1 MSTSLLTSKGI
12 RNQRDSLE
20 VFNITAAILVALFTL
35 IAIGVAITGDA
46 GVVAA
51 H

>member
-1 MSTSLLTSKGI
+1 MSTSLLTNKEI
-12 RNQRDSLE
+12 RNQRGNLE
-20 VFNITAAILVALFTL
+20 VFNTIAVILVALFTL

-46 GVVAA
+46 GVVPA

>member
-1 MSTSLLTSKGI
+1 MSTSLLTSKEI
-12 RNQRDSLE
+12 KEQRGNVE
-20 VFNITAAILVALFTL
+20 VFNITAAILVALFTV

-46 GVVAA
+46 GVVPA

>member
-1 MSTSLLTSKGI
+1 MSTNLLTSKEI
-12 RNQRDSLE
+12 RNQRGNQE
-20 VFNITAAILVALFTL
+20 VFNITAAILVTLFTL

-46 GVVAA
+46 GVVPA